1 MSSTA
6 PAFCSHSQFTGYEGY
21 CVCIVC
27 GWIIEYEDI
36 KLEKNDASLK
46 NYIKTALKQ
55 IPSKGERID
64 FDLGVT
70 TQGTVQEGSLNRV
83 KFTVYKAL

>member
-1 MSSTA
+1 MSGIA
-6 PAFCSHSQFTGYEGY
+6 PAFCRHGQFTGYDGY

-27 GWIIEYEDI
+27 GWVIQYDDI
-36 KLEKNDASLK
+36 RLERNNASLK

-55 IPSKGERID
+55 IPVKGERID

-70 TQGTVQEGSLNRV
+70 TQGTVQEASTNRV